1 MQRKRVARVTMV
13 NYHRNGLDILGTFGN
28 CHIATKQ
35 VLVTVQR
42 VVNMPRLYASF
53 LSTLSSHQLKCL
65 HWRRTLVASALVA
78 SAARQPERLRS
89 VLRRWY
95 CVAVG

>member
-1 MQRKRVARVTMV
+1 MV
-13 NYHRNGLDILGTFGN
+13 NYHRNGLDILGTIGN

-42 VVNMPRLYASF
+42 VVYMPRLYASF
-53 LSTLSSHQLKCL
+53 LSALSSHQLKCL
-65 HWRRTLVASALVA
+65 RWQPTLVASALVA
-78 SAARQPERLRS
+78 RQLKRLRS
-89 VLRRWY
+89 VLLRRPCY